1 MRAQATDLPAGACDC
16 HTHVVGDPARYP
28 MLAQRH
34 YTPATAP
41 HEALLAHLRRN
52 GLQRAVIVQPSF
64 YGSDNR
70 CMLDSLQRLQGAGR
84 GVAVL
89 DDEADDAALA
99 QLHAGGV
106 RGLRI
111 NVESAGMH
119 DTRAVEEPLRRWADR
134 LAPLGWHLQVYAVH
148 TTIVQLAPLL
158 DRLPVPV
165 VLDHF
170 ALLPVTAGTEDAALR
185 RVLELVA
192 AGNVYVKLSAPYR
205 VATAQPVTAVSD
217 LAHAFVQANP
227 QRMLWGSD
235 WPHTNREPGKAAH
248 EVSRYRDVAPATLAE
263 SIGQWLPDESLRR
276 QVLVDNPARLYGF
289 RGAAPGADS
298 R

>member
-1 MRAQATDLPAGACDC
+1 MSAQAADLPEGACDC
-16 HTHVVGDPARYP
+16 HTHVVGDAARYP
-28 MLAQRH
+28 MVAQRP
-34 YTPATAP
+34 YTPAPAP
-41 HEALLAHLRRN
+41 HEALLAHLRCN
-52 GLQRAVIVQPSF
+52 GLQRTVIVQPSF

-70 CMLDSLQRLQGAGR
+70 CMLDSLARLQGAGR
-84 GVAVL
+84 GVAVV

-99 QLHAGGV
+99 HLHSVGV

-111 NVESAGMH
+111 NVESAGVH
-119 DTRAVEEPLRRWADR
+119 DIHAVEGPLRRWADR

-148 TTIVQLAPLL
+148 TTLVQLAPLL

-170 ALLPVTAGTEDAALR
+170 ALLPVAAGTGDAGTR

-205 VATAQPVTAVSD
+205 ITAVQPVAAVAE
-217 LAHAFVQANP
+217 LAHAFIQANP
-227 QRMLWGSD
+227 KRVLWGSD
-235 WPHTNREPGKAAH
+235 WPHTAREAGRAAH
-248 EVSRYRDVAPATLAE
+248 EVSRYRDIAPATLAE
-263 SIGQWLPDESLRR
+263 SISRWLPDASLRR

-289 RGAAPGADS
+289 
-298 R
+298 